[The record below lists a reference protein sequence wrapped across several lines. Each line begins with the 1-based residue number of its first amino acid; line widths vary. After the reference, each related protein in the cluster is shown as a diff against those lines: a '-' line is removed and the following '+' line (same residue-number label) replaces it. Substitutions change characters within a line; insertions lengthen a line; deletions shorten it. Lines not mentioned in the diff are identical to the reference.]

1 MEEKLDKIHSQVN
14 ELLRFAE
21 AKNAGLLAFNG
32 IIIVEGLKNLYEH
45 QESLKCWVIIL
56 LFYIV
61 ILNTASFL
69 LCLASLFPNRRT
81 IIEQSTN
88 KNLSNPLF
96 FGTIATLN
104 DTEYLEQLKTKYSLA
119 PQNEAYC
126 LDIIKQ
132 LIVQSQILVRKLN
145 SFKIA
150 SLFTFC
156 AFATPLGYLIYL
168 RFLKPKNED

>member
-21 AKNAGLLAFNG
+21 AKNVGLLAFNG
-32 IIIVEGLKNLYEH
+32 VIIVEGLKNLYEH
-45 QESLKCWVIIL
+45 QEALKCWAIFL
-56 LFYIV
+56 LFYII

-69 LCLASLFPNRRT
+69 ICLSSLFPNRRT
-81 IIEQSTN
+81 KIEQSKN
-88 KNLSNPLF
+88 KNLTNPLF

-104 DTEYLEQLKTKYSLA
+104 ETEYLAQLKEKYELTPS
-119 PQNEAYC
+119 NEAYC

-145 SFKIA
+145 SFKVA

-156 AFATPLGYLIYL
+156 AFATPLGYLFYL
-168 RFLKPKNED
+168 WFLKPKNED